1 MSEKLHTRAMPE
13 GQTRNCIYPWTD
25 VEIQDNGDIR
35 PCCARKPVGNLTN
48 ASLAKILNGDEM
60 RKLRSSLLSGN
71 LDHTC
76 MNCRLQP
83 SGAKSDLIER
93 VRALRHEVGVPPDFD
108 VAEYLAANPDVANSG
123 IDPIQHYLQMGR
135 LEGRRLRPKSDVSSP
150 FS

>member
-1 MSEKLHTRAMPE
+1 MSEKLHTAQCLK

-35 PCCARKPVGNLTN
+35 PCCARKACCHLTN

-83 SGAKSDLIER
+83 FRSKKRPHREGEGVEARSR
-93 VRALRHEVGVPPDFD
+93 RATGLRCG
-108 VAEYLAANPDVANSG
+108 
-123 IDPIQHYLQMGR
+123 
-135 LEGRRLRPKSDVSSP
+135 
-150 FS
+150 